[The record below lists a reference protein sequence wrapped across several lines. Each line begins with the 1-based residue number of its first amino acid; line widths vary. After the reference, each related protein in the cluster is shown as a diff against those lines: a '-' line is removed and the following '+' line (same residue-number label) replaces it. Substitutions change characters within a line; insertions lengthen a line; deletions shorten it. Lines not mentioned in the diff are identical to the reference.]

1 MIKMI
6 GIAGF
11 AFLLTTAA
19 QAMTPAPIPQ
29 QEGLVAQAA
38 IGCGPGR
45 TLVRGVCVRRSTI
58 RHARRAVRRC
68 RRWNG
73 GVCVRWF

>member
-11 AFLLTTAA
+11 AFIVATAA

-29 QEGLVAQAA
+29 QDSIVAQTAF
-38 IGCGPGR
+38 GCGPGR
-45 TLVRGVCVRRSTI
+45 TLVRGVCVPRSTI
-58 RHARRAVRRC
+58 RRARRAVRRC

>member
-1 MIKMI
+1 MIKII

-11 AFLLTTAA
+11 ALMLATAA
-19 QAMTPAPIPQ
+19 QAMTPAPLAAQGGP
-29 QEGLVAQAA
+29 VAQVAFR
-38 IGCGPGR
+38 CGPGM
-45 TLVRGVCVRRSTI
+45 TLVRGVCVPRSTV
-58 RHARRAVRRC
+58 RRARRAVRRC